1 MKGPQVW
8 TVKGPQV
15 RYLNPFTGEGVEPR
29 NKEVS
34 MKSATTLSRYRT
46 RDGDL
51 LWQIRKEGFN
61 RSLLVDDE
69 TLIEL
74 KKQIIEAE
82 GAMSNDRE
90 VEQ

>member
-1 MKGPQVW
+1 MK
-8 TVKGPQV
+8 
-15 RYLNPFTGEGVEPR
+15 N
-29 NKEVS
+29 
-34 MKSATTLSRYRT
+34 ATTLSRYRT
-46 RDGDL
+46 RGGDL

-69 TLIEL
+69 ALIEL

>member
-1 MKGPQVW
+1 
-8 TVKGPQV
+8 
-15 RYLNPFTGEGVEPR
+15 
-29 NKEVS
+29 
-34 MKSATTLSRYRT
+34 MKSATMLSRYRT